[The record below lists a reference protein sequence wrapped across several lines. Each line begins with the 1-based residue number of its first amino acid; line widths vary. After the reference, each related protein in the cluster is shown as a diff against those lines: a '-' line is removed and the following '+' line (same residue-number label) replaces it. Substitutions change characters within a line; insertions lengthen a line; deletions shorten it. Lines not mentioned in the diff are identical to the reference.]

1 MSNIFN
7 LTCQKQTP
15 CISPHRSI
23 PTGSPICQPVFG
35 SLFFH
40 ILRPNTQGY
49 LWLSFS
55 HYPTPKRT
63 SANPANS
70 YLQDVAQVW
79 PFPSASVG
87 DRLHLDYP
95 SSPQPR
101 WSSYFCSHPP
111 PRLLDS
117 GCCVEMSLLQSCSR
131 ICHSSAQTSPVASHL
146 TQDKH

>member
-1 MSNIFN
+1 MSKTNSLYLPPQIYTYWVPHMPASIWITILSYTQTKHAGLS
-7 LTCQKQTP
+7 LTFFLSLSHTQKDISKSCQLLSSRCSPSLT
-15 CISPHRSI
+15 ISL
-23 PTGSPICQPVFG
+23 C
-35 SLFFH
+35 
-40 ILRPNTQGY
+40 
-49 LWLSFS
+49 
-55 HYPTPKRT
+55 
-63 SANPANS
+63 
-70 YLQDVAQVW
+70 
-79 PFPSASVG
+79 SVG